1 MCEQP
6 AEQRLG
12 EGPFRDREG
21 QGCVPR
27 AAKSCGCFLV
37 RLVEG
42 EGGEGH
48 GGSSSLEPVLCSL
61 GRVWLLHYNVH
72 GTLTCFNTAVHPAP
86 STCALL
92 AQSRRPLGIIVINE
106 IN

>member
-27 AAKSCGCFLV
+27 AAKSCGCFLA
-37 RLVEG
+37 RMLEG

-48 GGSSSLEPVLCSL
+48 GGSSSLEPVSPVFSGPCLAFAL
-61 GRVWLLHYNVH
+61 QAAWDTRLL
-72 GTLTCFNTAVHPAP
+72 
-86 STCALL
+86 
-92 AQSRRPLGIIVINE
+92 
-106 IN
+106 